1 MNPKILSRQRQGESH
16 TTYERKTIEQKEE
29 DEFYEF
35 FGTDDISHFYKLI
48 CAISSFFGFAV
59 TVLKRMKVRAM
70 NFQFWR
76 KTKC

>member
-48 CAISSFFGFAV
+48 CVISSFFSFSV
-59 TVLKRMKVRAM
+59 TVLKGIKSRAV
-70 NFQFWR
+70 NFQLWG